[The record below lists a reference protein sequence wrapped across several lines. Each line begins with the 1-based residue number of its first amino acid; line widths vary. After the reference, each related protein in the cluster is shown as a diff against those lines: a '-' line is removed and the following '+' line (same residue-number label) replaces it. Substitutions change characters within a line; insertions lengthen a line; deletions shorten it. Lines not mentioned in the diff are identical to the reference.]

1 MKRIIFLFVAI
12 FIVACKK
19 DAETPALKFDVT
31 TYTDKTLTERGLN
44 DSAIIKFNFKIEY
57 DYAAAPLSYK
67 IDYDKQGVLK
77 LGDEELIKYTTYK
90 LDKPELTLSYIGK
103 EVGKHT
109 INIRFFNDKGVNV
122 LKEIEIR
129 YVKYNFMVA
138 VVGEKAPYQG
148 ETKEYELAITPENTT
163 IKDKYKIKFISYDEN
178 DPSLQ
183 KSYVALNDAKIE
195 FNKVYDIDVTKK
207 QKITLKSFHSGVK
220 NLVYTIINNSSERQE
235 KISQNV
241 EASQIIVKNLSF
253 NKLTTHTLDDNL
265 QLRGFINKTPVLSRG
280 IQYRTWIVGVPDE
293 QKDGIEN
300 TDNTY
305 KDFTLPYNNEF
316 VLNVKVKKYSTY
328 KYKYM
333 LQFKDEFDTET
344 APISFEIAA
353 INKKFEVEQNI
364 NTNLEEV
371 IQGQDININLTVKEM
386 SASENET
393 YQIQFLEFD
402 RLDEILRESKIY
414 LNGTEVKLNKWYNIG
429 RGGLN
434 QIRLNAFTAGNK
446 TLKYQ
451 VKNSVYDKTNTVTIN
466 VKKATI
472 SLKNL
477 TVKVP
482 KIFINEPF
490 KIEGIVEKTYYN
502 NKNIEYKTWL
512 TLGNAPHFNGLTN
525 TYRPISLTNNVL
537 SLSFYAT
544 DASNYKL
551 YIQAKDEFGNESDIR
566 EFPITVNYKP

>member
-12 FIVACKK
+12 FIAACKK

-31 TYTDKTLTERGLN
+31 AYTDKTLTERGLN
-44 DSAIIKFNFKIEY
+44 DSAIIKFSFKIEY
-57 DYAAAPLSYK
+57 DYATAPLSYK

-122 LKEIEIR
+122 LKEIEIH
-129 YVKYNFMVA
+129 YVKYNFTVA
-138 VVGEKAPYQG
+138 VFGDEAPYQG
-148 ETKEYELAITPENTT
+148 ELKEYKLTITPENATV
-163 IKDKYKIKFISYDEN
+163 KDSYKIKFISYDEN
-178 DPSLQ
+178 DPTLQ
-183 KSYVALNDAKIE
+183 KSYIALNGTKIE
-195 FNKVYDIDVTKK
+195 FNKVYDIEASKE
-207 QKITLKSFHSGVK
+207 QKISLKSFHSGAK
-220 NLVYTIINNSSERQE
+220 NLIYTIINSSSEKQE

-241 EASQIIVKNLSF
+241 KASQIEVKNLSF
-253 NKLTTHTLDDNL
+253 NKLITNTLDDNL
-265 QLRGFINKTPVLSRG
+265 QLRGFINKTPAISKV
-280 IQYRTWIVGVPDE
+280 IQYRTWIVDVPNE

-305 KDFTLPYNNEF
+305 KDFTLPGNNEF
-316 VLNVKVKKYSTY
+316 VLNVKVKKYGT
-328 KYKYM
+328 YKYM
-333 LQFKDEFDTET
+333 LQFRDEFGTES
-344 APISFEIAA
+344 APISFEIKA
-353 INKKFEVEQNI
+353 IDKNFEIEQKV
-364 NTNLEEV
+364 NTNLENV
-371 IQGQDININLTVKEM
+371 IQGQDIDINFTIKEM

-402 RLDEILRESKIY
+402 RLDEILRESKIH
-414 LNGTEVKLNKWYNIG
+414 LNGTEVKLNKWYNIE
-429 RGGLN
+429 RGGTN
-434 QIRLNAFTAGNK
+434 QIKLNSSTAGNK

-451 VKNSVYDKTNTVTIN
+451 IKNSIYDKTNTVTFN
-466 VKKATI
+466 VKKTTI

-477 TVKVP
+477 TIKAT

-490 KIEGIVEKTYYN
+490 KIEGIVEKTYPK

-525 TYRPISLTNNVL
+525 TYRPISLSSDNIL